1 MYSLALRPSEINLGF
16 RVQGVGFSR
25 SRIDLERAWGSGLGV
40 LQEQDLDQPLE
51 VDPARSAAVI
61 EHLSAKRF
69 LCARVVIGEQAPGE
83 VRVARREERK
93 VRARQ
98 LALTNSCPRDVP
110 SGIIP
115 LGLFPMH
122 SHFGCSD
129 ISNVACL
136 LSHSPRIDS
145 PPVPRPAAADAA
157 VVSLCSILADDQDMF
172 SFQSV
177 SCAALHQAPAG
188 VARGVSAAIPGTRHR
203 AISRRLLAQ
212 APGIQTGIHA
222 GLIGQDGKIGIR

>member
-1 MYSLALRPSEINLGF
+1 MYSRALRPSEINLGF

-61 EHLSAKRF
+61 EHLSAKCSK
-69 LCARVVIGEQAPGE
+69 CARVVIGEQAPGE

-115 LGLFPMH
+115 LGLFPMR
-122 SHFGCSD
+122 SHFGALTSATSPASCRIPLASTRLR
-129 ISNVACL
+129 SHVRLQRTL
-136 LSHSPRIDS
+136 LSYFNVPSWTKFRTFLQSRADS
-145 PPVPRPAAADAA
+145 
-157 VVSLCSILADDQDMF
+157 SL
-172 SFQSV
+172 
-177 SCAALHQAPAG
+177 
-188 VARGVSAAIPGTRHR
+188 
-203 AISRRLLAQ
+203 
-212 APGIQTGIHA
+212 
-222 GLIGQDGKIGIR
+222 

>member
-1 MYSLALRPSEINLGF
+1 MYSRALRPSEINLGF
-16 RVQGVGFSR
+16 RAQGVGFSR

-110 SGIIP
+110 SGIILIHIP
-115 LGLFPMH
+115 LGLFPMR
-122 SHFGCSD
+122 SHFGALTSATSPASCRIPLASTRLR
-129 ISNVACL
+129 SHVRLQRTL
-136 LSHSPRIDS
+136 LSY
-145 PPVPRPAAADAA
+145 
-157 VVSLCSILADDQDMF
+157 F
-172 SFQSV
+172 
-177 SCAALHQAPAG
+177 
-188 VARGVSAAIPGTRHR
+188 
-203 AISRRLLAQ
+203 
-212 APGIQTGIHA
+212 
-222 GLIGQDGKIGIR
+222 

>member
-1 MYSLALRPSEINLGF
+1 MYSRALRPSEINLGF

-93 VRARQ
+93 VRARH

-110 SGIIP
+110 
-115 LGLFPMH
+115 
-122 SHFGCSD
+122 
-129 ISNVACL
+129 
-136 LSHSPRIDS
+136 R
-145 PPVPRPAAADAA
+145 
-157 VVSLCSILADDQDMF
+157 
-172 SFQSV
+172 
-177 SCAALHQAPAG
+177 
-188 VARGVSAAIPGTRHR
+188 
-203 AISRRLLAQ
+203 
-212 APGIQTGIHA
+212 
-222 GLIGQDGKIGIR
+222 

>member
-1 MYSLALRPSEINLGF
+1 MYSRALRPSEINLGF

-25 SRIDLERAWGSGLGV
+25 SRIDLERAWGLGLGV

-93 VRARQ
+93 VRARH

-115 LGLFPMH
+115 LGLFPMR
-122 SHFGCSD
+122 SHFGALTSATSPASCRIPLASTRLR
-129 ISNVACL
+129 SHVRMQRTL
-136 LSHSPRIDS
+136 LCF
-145 PPVPRPAAADAA
+145 
-157 VVSLCSILADDQDMF
+157 VSLCSILNDCQLAE
-172 SFQSV
+172 
-177 SCAALHQAPAG
+177 G
-188 VARGVSAAIPGTRHR
+188 GTQLE
-203 AISRRLLAQ
+203 SRRTHDCGGWQPLK
-212 APGIQTGIHA
+212 P
-222 GLIGQDGKIGIR
+222 

>member
-1 MYSLALRPSEINLGF
+1 MYSRALRPSEINLGF

-93 VRARQ
+93 VRARH

-110 SGIIP
+110 NGSIP
-115 LGLFPMH
+115 LGLFPMRNALPL
-122 SHFGCSD
+122 GCSD
-129 ISNVACL
+129 ISNVACF

-172 SFQSV
+172 SIPHGFQSV
-177 SCAALHQAPAG
+177 SCAELHQAPAG
-188 VARGVSAAIPGTRHR
+188 VARNVSAAIPGTRHR
-203 AISRRLLAQ
+203 AICCGFWPKPLESRLESTR
-212 APGIQTGIHA
+212 
-222 GLIGQDGKIGIR
+222 D

>member
-1 MYSLALRPSEINLGF
+1 MYSRALRPSEINLGF

-25 SRIDLERAWGSGLGV
+25 SRIDLERAWGLGLGV

-110 SGIIP
+110 AP
-115 LGLFPMH
+115 TRLR
-122 SHFGCSD
+122 SH
-129 ISNVACL
+129 VRLQRTL
-136 LSHSPRIDS
+136 LSYFYVPSWTMIRIFLQSRADS
-145 PPVPRPAAADAA
+145 
-157 VVSLCSILADDQDMF
+157 SL
-172 SFQSV
+172 
-177 SCAALHQAPAG
+177 
-188 VARGVSAAIPGTRHR
+188 
-203 AISRRLLAQ
+203 
-212 APGIQTGIHA
+212 
-222 GLIGQDGKIGIR
+222 